1 MTKFLGFLG
10 RILLAQIF
18 LVAILFQL
26 AIIFQNPSGYEQ
38 YQMYLG
44 HFGLPGVF
52 APLMILVQLIF
63 GLSLLLGFKT
73 KLSAY
78 VLAAYAIFVAIF
90 LKLPDPTPG
99 SGLIGLMQYLA
110 LAGGYI
116 TLALHAPTAY
126 SLDNLRKTP

>member
-1 MTKFLGFLG
+1 MTKFLSFLG

-26 AIIFQNPSGYEQ
+26 AIIFNSPSGYEN
-38 YQMYLG
+38 YQVYLG

-52 APLMILVQLIF
+52 APIMILVQLLF

-78 VLAAYAIFVAIF
+78 VLAVYAVFIAIF

-99 SGLIGLMQYLA
+99 SGLLGFMQYIA

-116 TLALHAPTAY
+116 TLALHAPTAW
-126 SLDNLRKTP
+126 SLDNLRKK